1 MSRVNYAR
9 NLGVYFV
16 DFVHLICVYKYVI
29 LKVEVIQVPI
39 KYKIDVLTE
48 LKKAGYST
56 YKLRQEKIFGER
68 TIQKF
73 RNGEIVTADNLA
85 IICKL
90 LNCQPGDIIEY
101 AEEQE

>member
-1 MSRVNYAR
+1 M
-9 NLGVYFV
+9 
-16 DFVHLICVYKYVI
+16 
-29 LKVEVIQVPI
+29 PI
-39 KYKIDVLTE
+39 KYKIDVLAE

-73 RNGEIVTADNLA
+73 RNGEIVTADNLS

-90 LNCQPGDIIEY
+90 LSCKPGDILDY
-101 AEEQE
+101 EEDTP